1 MKIRRLGVAVI
12 LATSAL
18 LIPGALPGA
27 ASPSTTADTVVA
39 SSPGK
44 ADTAAAPTTSRDE
57 PRPPAGYKSKYAKVN
72 GFNMHY
78 LRGGSGSPIV
88 LLHGFPQTSAEWT
101 HQLGPLAEDHTVIAV
116 DLRGAGD
123 SGVPKD
129 GYDGVQLARDVHALL
144 TQLGLNDGIQIV
156 AHDVGIWAAYPYA
169 AMWPSEVE
177 RMAVMEA
184 PIPDETIFQG
194 PAITADG
201 SHSAWHFGFFQEELA
216 EKLIAGQEREF
227 VEGFIGL
234 IVTEP
239 DAFSPEEYEYYARFL
254 REPGRLKAW
263 MEVYRALPE
272 NAAQNKQL
280 RAKGKLTMPILAIG
294 GEKLLGASVGDQ
306 WKKYATNVE
315 GVVFPGAGHWITEE
329 QPEEL
334 TQMLRE
340 FLR

>member
-1 MKIRRLGVAVI
+1 MKIRRFGVAAI
-12 LATSAL
+12 LAASAL
-18 LIPGALPGA
+18 LAPGALPVV
-27 ASPSTTADTVVA
+27 ASPSATAETVVA
-39 SSPGK
+39 S
-44 ADTAAAPTTSRDE
+44 APSSDA
-57 PRPPAGYKSKYAKVN
+57 PRPPAGYKSRYAKVN

-169 AMWPSEVE
+169 AMWPSEVD

-184 PIPDETIFQG
+184 PIPDETIFEG
-194 PAITADG
+194 PALTADG

-239 DAFSPEEYEYYARFL
+239 SAFSPEEYEYYARFL

-263 MEVYRALPE
+263 LEVYRALPE
-272 NAAQNKQL
+272 NAAQNKRL
-280 RAKGKLTMPILAIG
+280 RAKGKLTMPVLAIG
-294 GEKLLGASVGDQ
+294 GEKLLGASVGEQ
-306 WKKYATNVE
+306 WKNYATNVE
-315 GVVFPGAGHWITEE
+315 GVVLPGAGHWIPEE
-329 QPEEL
+329 QPDEL
-334 TQMLRE
+334 THMLRE